1 VCVSCVVCRVLIEVS
16 HEQISSVHLSSVA
29 EDVCYAGGVDSEV
42 VCRNVGAK
50 GTPFRAQLIFLYSLF
65 LFQIII
71 IIWFDYQTNNKSTIK
86 IIIKYE

>member
-1 VCVSCVVCRVLIEVS
+1 VS

-50 GTPFRAQLIFLYSLF
+50 GTPFFALQLFIY
-65 LFQIII
+65 III
-71 IIWFDYQTNNKSTIK
+71 FIPNNNYLVRLSAKQ
-86 IIIKYE
+86 